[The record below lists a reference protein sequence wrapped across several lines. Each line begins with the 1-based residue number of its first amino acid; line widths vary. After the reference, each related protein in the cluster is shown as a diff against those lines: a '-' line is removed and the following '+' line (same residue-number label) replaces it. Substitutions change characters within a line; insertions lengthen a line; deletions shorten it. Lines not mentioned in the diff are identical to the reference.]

1 MDDGI
6 HRTCSSH
13 DSGTGSILF
22 RDFSAIICDLDDVDV
37 PDDHLAD
44 RHSGEILLKPHAAD
58 YLKGASTFFSL
69 KAMGAVSE
77 LDVRPLLT
85 LTHD

>member
-6 HRTCSSH
+6 RRACSSH

-22 RDFSAIICDLDDVDV
+22 GDFSAIICDLDDVDV

-44 RHSGEILLKPHAAD
+44 RHSGEILLKSPD
-58 YLKGASTFFSL
+58 KCYLI
-69 KAMGAVSE
+69 
-77 LDVRPLLT
+77 D
-85 LTHD
+85 